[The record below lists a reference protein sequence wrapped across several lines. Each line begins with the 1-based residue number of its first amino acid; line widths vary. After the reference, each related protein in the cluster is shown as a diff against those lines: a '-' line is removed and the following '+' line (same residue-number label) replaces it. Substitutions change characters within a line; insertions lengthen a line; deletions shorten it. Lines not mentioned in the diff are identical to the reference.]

1 MNSEKGDKNFII
13 PKFRIENSWI
23 SDTETISEFRDTEGI
38 LPEFQNSEEKK
49 VDPPPLGRKNNKIGK
64 SVPRAFFRKFW
75 EKVENSFLGGGVE
88 NFGILVSFRVTF
100 FAKTSLT

>member
-49 VDPPPLGRKNNKIGK
+49 VDPPP
-64 SVPRAFFRKFW
+64 
-75 EKVENSFLGGGVE
+75 
-88 NFGILVSFRVTF
+88 
-100 FAKTSLT
+100 